1 MAFSI
6 HQQRALAVIP
16 KVTGNVSAFFS
27 GLIIYTI
34 VRNQNRRSRTYHRLL
49 FGISCCDV
57 SASLWL
63 ALSTWPVPKSSGLLW
78 AIGNDTSCNVQ
89 GFFTQF
95 GIASSF
101 YNASLSVY
109 YVLVIRYGWKE
120 HQLRK
125 VEPLLHTFPLLWATV
140 TAIAGLIKGVFGN
153 ASLWCWVAAENKVF
167 RWAAFYGPLW
177 LMIGIVTVNTTL
189 IYVHVRKIERA
200 ATLHRLFRDAPSTS
214 PVPASTSAAA
224 SSQEL
229 SPQPSTPKSI
239 SSNFSSR
246 LSFEA
251 VRSSLNPTDNSAV
264 TEARREDINVRR
276 SRLRTRSRYT
286 REVAIQSFLY
296 AGAFY
301 LNWFALT
308 ITRLLQQVNG
318 KVYFPLLLLAALT
331 VPLQGLPNFLVYLL
345 PRLKKLRTSQG
356 RERITQ
362 KIASR
367 MSRLTSPS
375 VVLYCAP
382 AYTTP
387 QSELLPEIE
396 AIDALVEESDNQDG
410 CEDLPTLIKDLEMDI
425 NELEAKSS
433 SSPNRI
439 EQTA

>member
-34 VRNQNRRSRTYHRLL
+34 VRNENRRSRTYHRLL

-78 AIGNDTSCNVQ
+78 AVGNDTSCHVQ

-109 YVLVIRYGWKE
+109 YLLVIRYGWKE

-125 VEPLLHTFPLLWATV
+125 VEPLLHLFPLLWATV
-140 TAIAGLIKGVFGN
+140 TAIAGLIKRVFGN

-200 ATLHRLFRDAPSTS
+200 ASRHHLFRDFSSNSPAPAAAPSH
-214 PVPASTSAAA
+214 
-224 SSQEL
+224 EL
-229 SPQPSTPKSI
+229 SSQPSTRKSI
-239 SSNFSSR
+239 SSNFSIR

-251 VRSSLNPTDNSAV
+251 VRSSLNLTENSTV
-264 TEARREDINVRR
+264 TEARREDINLRR

-308 ITRLLQQVNG
+308 VS
-318 KVYFPLLLLAALT
+318 F
-331 VPLQGLPNFLVYLL
+331 
-345 PRLKKLRTSQG
+345 TS
-356 RERITQ
+356 
-362 KIASR
+362 
-367 MSRLTSPS
+367 
-375 VVLYCAP
+375 
-382 AYTTP
+382 
-387 QSELLPEIE
+387 
-396 AIDALVEESDNQDG
+396 DH
-410 CEDLPTLIKDLEMDI
+410 
-425 NELEAKSS
+425 
-433 SSPNRI
+433 
-439 EQTA
+439 